1 MVDDEGR
8 VVVLLVED
16 EVSYVEALEI
26 GLAHEGF
33 RIVAVQSLADAR
45 DALARVRFDLILLD
59 VMLPDG
65 SGLDFCRELH
75 ANSRV
80 PVIITSAK
88 SSEVDVILGL
98 EFGASDYLTKPY
110 RIRELVA
117 RIRAVLRRQA
127 AAPHEDV
134 LTVGDLV
141 IDSQRRSVTRHGA
154 EIELSRKEFDL
165 LALLT
170 SSLGQ
175 VVTRDACIDALWWGQ
190 DLTDTRTLDTH
201 IKRLRQK
208 IETDS
213 ADPRHLITIRGVGFR
228 FDL

>member
-33 RIVAVQSLADAR
+33 QIVAVQSLADAR

>member
-33 RIVAVQSLADAR
+33 QIVAVQSLADAR

-141 IDSQRRSVTRHGA
+141 IDSQRRSVTRHGD